1 LVPLLYSNTSDAR
14 DIYSGWMMDE
24 TPKKI
29 YQTNLHQKQTKVKPK
44 EGWKDDAEND
54 RREMAICNRRQAVQ
68 DRDG

>member
-1 LVPLLYSNTSDAR
+1 
-14 DIYSGWMMDE
+14 MMDE

-54 RREMAICNRRQAVQ
+54 RRQMAICNRRQAVQ